1 VSLIVENQ
9 PASSSSRQTLDHL
22 YYNGGG
28 HFILPS
34 SSASSDVR
42 VLARYADR
50 PVSVSDGSTEGAIA
64 AVLTSPEKG
73 KALLC
78 SVHFEDPLNDPPARD
93 AIAKLPSQPG
103 KEELEI
109 SERAR
114 IQWVEDL
121 LALLGLEPPSRR
133 KDRDEELAGVVHGD
147 GEEDP
152 SLLLHPTHPSP
163 VFVLPLPLLPEIGS
177 SSFASAP
184 LREKM
189 IAGEQGW
196 DVLRDGNDE
205 LRIAAVEALTEGVPS
220 AEGVTTALAKLRRSP
235 PELEAP
241 PPLDNLTL
249 DDSTPSPPQLPDF
262 HSVPKKILL
271 PSPSIPYS
279 PSWTPLFNF
288 ETFWAELQAA
298 RKRAGKKSG
307 VMRKDPVDGGSQPAL
322 GDLVWYAETVTSTQT
337 MLDR

>member
-1 VSLIVENQ
+1 
-9 PASSSSRQTLDHL
+9 
-22 YYNGGG
+22 
-28 HFILPS
+28 
-34 SSASSDVR
+34 
-42 VLARYADR
+42 
-50 PVSVSDGSTEGAIA
+50 
-64 AVLTSPEKG
+64 VLTSPEKG

-78 SVHFEDPLNDPPARD
+78 SVHFEYPLNDPPARD

>member
-1 VSLIVENQ
+1 
-9 PASSSSRQTLDHL
+9 L

-34 SSASSDVR
+34 SSVPSDVR

-50 PVSVSDGSTEGAIA
+50 PVSVSDGSTEGAVA
-64 AVLTSPEKG
+64 AVLTSPGRG

-78 SVHFEDPLNDPPARD
+78 SVHFEYPLNDPPARD
-93 AIAKLPSQPG
+93 AIAKLASPPE
-103 KEELEI
+103 KEELEV

-163 VFVLPLPLLPEIGS
+163 VFVLPLPLLPDIGT

-184 LREKM
+184 LREM

-196 DVLRDGNDE
+196 NVLRDGNDE
-205 LRIAAVEALTEGVPS
+205 LHIAAVESLTEGTPS
-220 AEGVTTALAKLRRSP
+220 AEGVTKALAKLRRSP

-241 PPLDNLTL
+241 PPLENLTL

-307 VMRKDPVDGGSQPAL
+307 VMRKDPIDGGSQPAL